1 MFSLVFVPTS
11 FSISRTT
18 YQRLGQVLLVIA
30 LAYLPLFWLLTGHP
44 VQQWDEARTGLNG
57 LNILRNHEWL
67 VMRDGLQLPDLW
79 NCKPPLWPW
88 LLAVSFKL
96 LGPTEL
102 GLRLPAAL
110 AALATALVVYQAGRR
125 WLGSWEG
132 GLLAALIL
140 LTSAGYVQE
149 HVTRTGDF
157 DALLTLWTT
166 LGALSWLRYLA
177 EGRSLHAWQAG
188 LFFFL
193 AAFTKGVAGLLF
205 GPGLLLAT
213 FALGQGQRL
222 RRPAPWLAVL
232 ALLAGMATWYAVREH
247 AAPGYLQAVWEFEL
261 GGPALNQLEGHTT
274 NVYWYLTNLVEVK
287 FMYWLVPALL
297 AGLLGWQLPAGS
309 SGRLLA
315 RFVGCLAGTLMVI
328 LAFTQTRLPWY
339 DAPMYPLLA
348 LLTASGLLQMARA
361 VAAQQHWRPGPAARL
376 AAVAL
381 LVALPYWAQCRALA
395 RFFDRRY
402 EVPSLRVGNH
412 LRHQAAARPEV
423 RSYYLA
429 EDSIFNDSPVFYKL
443 ALERKAGHRIVR
455 VPPKKINETPTGQLV
470 VVCGAALRRAWERE
484 YRTSLVLET
493 DSCVTLR
500 LEARQ

>member
-1 MFSLVFVPTS
+1 MAV
-11 FSISRTT
+11 
-18 YQRLGQVLLVIA
+18 
-30 LAYLPLFWLLTGHP
+30 AYMPLFWLLGSHP

-166 LGALSWLRYLA
+166 LGALTWLRYLA
-177 EGRSLHAWQAG
+177 EGRSRHAWQAG

-222 RRPAPWLAVL
+222 RRVAPWLAVL
-232 ALLAGMATWYAVREH
+232 GLLAGMAAWYAVREH

-274 NVYWYLTNLVEVK
+274 EVYWYLTSLMEVK
-287 FMYWLVPALL
+287 FMFWLVPALL

-309 SGRLLA
+309 PGRLLA
-315 RFVGCLAGTLMVI
+315 RFVVCVVGSLMVV
-328 LAFTQTRLPWY
+328 LAFTQTRLRGTMRPSIRCWHCSR
-339 DAPMYPLLA
+339 P
-348 LLTASGLLQMARA
+348 
-361 VAAQQHWRPGPAARL
+361 AACCKWPGPWRPSSIGGRAWRRGWQPWRWWWPCPTGPSAGLWPAFSTAATMCRLYWWATTCATRPPPCPRCAATTWPRTAFLTTAPCFTRPPWSGRL
-376 AAVAL
+376 AIAL
-381 LVALPYWAQCRALA
+381 CGCR
-395 RFFDRRY
+395 
-402 EVPSLRVGNH
+402 P
-412 LRHQAAARPEV
+412 
-423 RSYYLA
+423 
-429 EDSIFNDSPVFYKL
+429 
-443 ALERKAGHRIVR
+443 RK
-455 VPPKKINETPTGQLV
+455 
-470 VVCGAALRRAWERE
+470 
-484 YRTSLVLET
+484 
-493 DSCVTLR
+493 
-500 LEARQ
+500 

>member
-1 MFSLVFVPTS
+1 MV
-11 FSISRTT
+11 
-18 YQRLGQVLLVIA
+18 A
-30 LAYLPLFWLLTGHP
+30 LAYLPLFWLLTSHP

-67 VMRDGLQLPDLW
+67 VLRDGEQLPDLW

-88 LLAVSFKL
+88 LLALSFKL

-110 AALATALVVYQAGRR
+110 AALATTLVVYRAGRR

-140 LTSAGYVQE
+140 LTSAGYVQL
-149 HVTRTGDF
+149 HVTRTGDY

-166 LGALSWLRYLA
+166 LGALTWLRYLA
-177 EGRSLHAWQAG
+177 DGRSRHAWLTG
-188 LFFFL
+188 LFFLL

-232 ALLAGMATWYAVREH
+232 GLLGGMAVWYAVREH
-247 AAPGYLQAVWEFEL
+247 AAPGYLQAVWAYEI
-261 GGPALNQLEGHTT
+261 GGPALNQLEGHNTE
-274 NVYWYLTNLVEVK
+274 VYWYLANVVEGK
-287 FMYWLVPALL
+287 FTFWLVPALL
-297 AGLLGWQLPAGS
+297 GGLLGWRLPPGS
-309 SGRLLA
+309 PGRSLA
-315 RFVGCLAGTLMVI
+315 RFVVCVAGTLMLL

-348 LLTASGLLQMARA
+348 LLAAAGLLQMARA

-376 AAVAL
+376 GALVLVA
-381 LVALPYWAQCRALA
+381 ALPYWAQCRALA
-395 RFFDRRY
+395 RLYDGRY
-402 EVPSLRVGNH
+402 AVASLRLGNH
-412 LRHQAAARPEV
+412 LRHQAQAEPGWRD
-423 RSYYLA
+423 YYYG
-429 EDSIFNDSPVFYKL
+429 EDGQFNDSPKFYL
-443 ALERKAGHRIVR
+443 AAVELQAGHRIGR
-455 VPPKKINETPTGQLV
+455 VPPWETQKTPVGQLV
-470 VVCGAALRRAWERE
+470 VVCGATTRRAWEKW
-484 YRTSLVLET
+484 YRTAVVLQT

-500 LEARQ
+500 LEARK